1 MNDRSSFTNIDHNNF
16 DPSQFTTMAES
27 IFKEYSNQLEPTI
40 FFIILQNNVEQNS
53 QIKIIKSSLIND
65 KIFQL
70 DKIINYIKFI
80 LNSNSNDS
88 TSSILDLLNDVVSK
102 NIRNKFIECIES
114 IHTNKILFISQPN
127 IIKNN
132 IIFTV
137 LQLNKSNAESIF
149 VPIEISGNKI
159 NFLDYLTNSFFDITY
174 SILLKYDEFDMR
186 IQYDDHIK
194 RIATTNFIDKI
205 IAIYTDN
212 TVKQYM
218 TKIICDQLSSLTYE
232 NKPNVG
238 QMIICPEKHDHV
250 ELVFEF
256 ENKINMNFNM
266 QKKIRKLLEMTSNE
280 LYLQYDGKYITKLIK
295 INNDELIKESF
306 ITINFVG
313 LNEWKLTVGSQIPFS
328 IKNGK
333 ITSLTDKEIEIEF
346 SDILLRKFPRISNEN
361 TKKLWSIIETCT
373 KQKNGTLVV
382 ISNDCKV
389 ESDRLKNTAINIKPV
404 YINDKLF
411 KHLTSIDGA
420 IMLDLDGMCY
430 SVGMILDG
438 NPKEYGDMSR
448 GSRYNSAIRY
458 INTNLKSIA
467 IIVSEDKIVDIYPK
481 LPKPISENVFKYH
494 YDNLISALSQAN
506 ADSIKIQDSLKTIKK
521 NQFYLSKDQC
531 NIINDY
537 IKKSPNKSLFMSENK
552 IINFKP
558 NPHMD
563 LSLFFIK

>member
-1 MNDRSSFTNIDHNNF
+1 MNGGFGFTNIDHNNF
-16 DPSQFTTMAES
+16 DPTQFTTMAES
-27 IFKEYSNQLEPTI
+27 IFKEYSNQLEPVI
-40 FFIILQNNVEQNS
+40 FFIILQNNAEQNS
-53 QIKIIKSSLIND
+53 QIKIIKSSSIND
-65 KIFQL
+65 EMFQL
-70 DKIINYIKFI
+70 DKIINYIESI

-88 TSSILDLLNDVVSK
+88 TSCISDLLNDVVSK
-102 NIRNKFIECIES
+102 NIRNKFIECIET
-114 IHTNKILFISQPN
+114 IHTNKILFISQSN

-132 IIFTV
+132 IVFTV
-137 LQLNKSNAESIF
+137 LQLNKSVAELIF
-149 VPIEISGNKI
+149 VPIEISGDKI
-159 NFLDYLTNSFFDITY
+159 NFLDYLANSFFDITY
-174 SILLKYDEFDMR
+174 SLLLKYDEFDTR

-218 TKIICDQLSSLTYE
+218 TKIMCDQLSSLTYE

-256 ENKINMNFNM
+256 ENKIDANVNM

-295 INNDELIKESF
+295 INNDELIKENF

-333 ITSLTDKEIEIEF
+333 ITSLTDKKIEIEF
-346 SDILLRKFPRISNEN
+346 SDILLRKFPHISDEN
-361 TKKLWSIIETCT
+361 TKKLWGIIETCM

-404 YINDKLF
+404 YINEKLF

-420 IMLDLDGMCY
+420 IMLDLDGVCY

-438 NPKEYGDMSR
+438 DIEEYGDMSR

-481 LPKPISENVFKYH
+481 LPKPISENVFKYY
-494 YDNLISALSQAN
+494 YDDLISKLSQAN
-506 ADSIKIQDSLKTIKK
+506 GNNIEIQDSLKTIKE
-521 NQFYLSKDQC
+521 NQFYLSEKQC
-531 NIINDY
+531 NVINDY

-563 LSLFFIK
+563 PSLFFIK

>member
-1 MNDRSSFTNIDHNNF
+1 MNGGFGFTNIDHNNF
-16 DPSQFTTMAES
+16 DPTQFTTMAES
-27 IFKEYSNQLEPTI
+27 IFKEYSNQLEPVI
-40 FFIILQNNVEQNS
+40 FFIILQNNAEQNS
-53 QIKIIKSSLIND
+53 QIKIIKSSSIND
-65 KIFQL
+65 EMFQL
-70 DKIINYIKFI
+70 DKIINYIESI

-88 TSSILDLLNDVVSK
+88 TSCISDLLNDVVSK
-102 NIRNKFIECIES
+102 NIRNKFIECIET
-114 IHTNKILFISQPN
+114 IHTNKILFISQSN

-132 IIFTV
+132 IVFTV
-137 LQLNKSNAESIF
+137 LQLNKSVAELIF
-149 VPIEISGNKI
+149 VPIEISGDKI
-159 NFLDYLTNSFFDITY
+159 NFLDYLANSFFDITY
-174 SILLKYDEFDMR
+174 SLLLKYDEFDTR

-256 ENKINMNFNM
+256 ENKIDANVNM

-295 INNDELIKESF
+295 INNDELIKENF

-333 ITSLTDKEIEIEF
+333 ITSLTDKKIEIEF
-346 SDILLRKFPRISNEN
+346 SDILLRKFPHISDEN
-361 TKKLWSIIETCT
+361 TKKLWGIIETCM

-389 ESDRLKNTAINIKPV
+389 ESDRLKNTAINIKPA

-420 IMLDLDGMCY
+420 IMLDLDGVCY

-481 LPKPISENVFKYH
+481 LPKPISENVFKYY
-494 YDNLISALSQAN
+494 YDDLISKLSQAN
-506 ADSIKIQDSLKTIKK
+506 GNNIEIQDSLKTIKE
-521 NQFYLSKDQC
+521 NQFYLSEKQC
-531 NIINDY
+531 NVINDY

-563 LSLFFIK
+563 PSLFFIK

>member
-1 MNDRSSFTNIDHNNF
+1 MNGGFGFTNIDHNNF
-16 DPSQFTTMAES
+16 DPTQFTTMAES
-27 IFKEYSNQLEPTI
+27 IFKEYSNQLEPVI
-40 FFIILQNNVEQNS
+40 FFIILQNNAEQNS
-53 QIKIIKSSLIND
+53 QIKIIKSSSIND
-65 KIFQL
+65 EMFQL
-70 DKIINYIKFI
+70 DKIINYIKSI

-88 TSSILDLLNDVVSK
+88 TSCISDLLNDVVSK
-102 NIRNKFIECIES
+102 NIRNKFIECIET
-114 IHTNKILFISQPN
+114 IHTNKILFISQSN

-132 IIFTV
+132 IVFTV
-137 LQLNKSNAESIF
+137 LQLNKSVAKLIF
-149 VPIEISGNKI
+149 VPIEISGDKI
-159 NFLDYLTNSFFDITY
+159 NFLDYLANSFFDITY
-174 SILLKYDEFDMR
+174 SLLLKYDKFDTR

-218 TKIICDQLSSLTYE
+218 TKIMCDQLSSLTYE

-256 ENKINMNFNM
+256 ENKIDANVNM

-295 INNDELIKESF
+295 INNDELIKENF

-333 ITSLTDKEIEIEF
+333 ITSLTDKKIEIEF
-346 SDILLRKFPRISNEN
+346 SNILLRKFPHISDEN
-361 TKKLWSIIETCT
+361 TKKLWGIIETCM

-389 ESDRLKNTAINIKPV
+389 ESDRLKNTAINIKPA
-404 YINDKLF
+404 YINEKLF

-420 IMLDLDGMCY
+420 IMLDLDGVCY

-438 NPKEYGDMSR
+438 DIEEYGDMSR

-481 LPKPISENVFKYH
+481 LPKPISENVFKYY
-494 YDNLISALSQAN
+494 YDVLISKLSQDN
-506 ADSIKIQDSLKTIKK
+506 GNNIEIQDSLKTIKE
-521 NQFYLSKDQC
+521 NQFYLSETQC
-531 NIINDY
+531 NVINDY

-563 LSLFFIK
+563 SSLFFIK

>member
-1 MNDRSSFTNIDHNNF
+1 MNDRFDFTDIDHNDF
-16 DPSQFTTMAES
+16 DPTQFTTMAES

-40 FFIILQNNVEQNS
+40 FFIILQNNAEQNP
-53 QIKIIKSSLIND
+53 QIKIIKSSSINGE
-65 KIFQL
+65 IFQS
-70 DKIINYIKFI
+70 DEIINYIKSI
-80 LNSNSNDS
+80 LNSKSNDS
-88 TSSILDLLNDVVSK
+88 ISCISDLLNDVVSK
-102 NIRNKFIECIES
+102 NVHNKFIEYTKK
-114 IHTNKILFISQPN
+114 IHTNKILFMSQSN

-132 IIFTV
+132 IVFTA
-137 LQLNKSNAESIF
+137 LQLNKFIAESIF

-159 NFLDYLTNSFFDITY
+159 NFLDYLVNSFFDITY
-174 SILLKYDEFDMR
+174 NLLLNYDELDIR

-212 TVKQYM
+212 TMQQYM

-232 NKPNVG
+232 NKFNVG
-238 QMIICPEKHDHV
+238 QMIICPEKYDHV

-256 ENKINMNFNM
+256 ENKIDVNVNM

-333 ITSLTDKEIEIEF
+333 ITSLTDKKIEIEF
-346 SDILLRKFPRISNEN
+346 SDILSRKFPHISNEN
-361 TKKLWSIIETCT
+361 IKKLWGIIETCM
-373 KQKNGTLVV
+373 KQKSGTLVI
-382 ISNDCKV
+382 ISDDCKV
-389 ESDRLKNTAINIKPV
+389 ESDRLKNTAINIKPTC
-404 YINDKLF
+404 INDKLF

-420 IMLDLDGMCY
+420 IMLDLDGVCY

-438 NPKEYGDMSR
+438 DTKEYGDMSR
-448 GSRYNSAIRY
+448 GSRYNSAVRY
-458 INTNLKSIA
+458 INTKLKSIA

-481 LPKPISENVFKYH
+481 LPKPISENVFKHH
-494 YDNLISALSQAN
+494 YDDLISVLSQTN
-506 ADSIKIQDSLKTIKK
+506 EDSIKIQNSLKTIIKI
-521 NQFYLSKDQC
+521 QFYLSKEQC
-531 NIINDY
+531 NIINDH
-537 IKKSPNKSLFMSENK
+537 IKKSPNKSLFMLENK

-563 LSLFFIK
+563 PSIFFIK

>member
-1 MNDRSSFTNIDHNNF
+1 MNGGFGFTNIDHNNF
-16 DPSQFTTMAES
+16 DPTQFTTMAES
-27 IFKEYSNQLEPTI
+27 IFKEYSNQLEPVI
-40 FFIILQNNVEQNS
+40 FFIILQNNAEQNS
-53 QIKIIKSSLIND
+53 QIKIIKSSSIND
-65 KIFQL
+65 EMFQL
-70 DKIINYIKFI
+70 DKIINYIESI

-88 TSSILDLLNDVVSK
+88 TSCISDLLNDVVSK
-102 NIRNKFIECIES
+102 NIRNKFIECIET
-114 IHTNKILFISQPN
+114 IHTNKILFISQSN

-132 IIFTV
+132 IVFTV
-137 LQLNKSNAESIF
+137 LQLNKSVAELIF
-149 VPIEISGNKI
+149 VPIEISGDKI
-159 NFLDYLTNSFFDITY
+159 NFLDYLANSFFDITY
-174 SILLKYDEFDMR
+174 SLLLKYDEFDTR

-218 TKIICDQLSSLTYE
+218 TKIMCDQLSSLTYE

-256 ENKINMNFNM
+256 ENKIDANVNM

-295 INNDELIKESF
+295 INNDELIKENF

-333 ITSLTDKEIEIEF
+333 ITSLTDKKIEIEF
-346 SDILLRKFPRISNEN
+346 SDILLRKFPHISDKN
-361 TKKLWSIIETCT
+361 TKKLWGIIETCM
-373 KQKNGTLVV
+373 KQKKGTLVV
-382 ISNDCKV
+382 ISNDCKD
-389 ESDRLKNTAINIKPV
+389 EPDRLKNTAINIKPV
-404 YINDKLF
+404 YINEKLF

-420 IMLDLDGMCY
+420 IMLDLDGVCY

-438 NPKEYGDMSR
+438 DIEEYGDMSR

-481 LPKPISENVFKYH
+481 LPKPISENVFKYY
-494 YDNLISALSQAN
+494 YDDLISKLSQAN
-506 ADSIKIQDSLKTIKK
+506 GNNIEIQDSLKTIKE
-521 NQFYLSKDQC
+521 NQFYLSEKQC
-531 NIINDY
+531 NVINDY

-563 LSLFFIK
+563 PSLFFIK